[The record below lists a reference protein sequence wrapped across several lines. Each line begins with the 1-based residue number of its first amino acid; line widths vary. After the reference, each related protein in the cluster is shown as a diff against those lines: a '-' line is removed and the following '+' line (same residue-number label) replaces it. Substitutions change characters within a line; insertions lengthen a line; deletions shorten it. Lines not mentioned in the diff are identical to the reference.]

1 MSIKEIERYNQNNY
15 NIIEV
20 KTMKKVEDLS
30 YELVIVGGGMSGLC
44 AAIAAARNN
53 VKTALIHARPVLG
66 GNASG
71 EVRIHISSATDGAR
85 KPELE
90 ETGILYE
97 MMLTNKA
104 RNPHYNYDLWDM
116 TMFEAAK
123 NEKNL
128 DLYLN
133 TSMVDAYSENNRITK
148 IFCFQQTTEKHLYF
162 SAPLFVDA
170 TGNGTLGY
178 FVDAEYRIGSEAKS
192 EFNEPHAPESENKDS
207 MGNTILFRAIDT
219 GKPVKFTPPSF
230 AKKLSEEDL
239 KYRVHCERHKMD
251 YSMAEDPEDYKR
263 VSATSSN
270 NCDYGYWWIELM
282 GKNNDIIGDYE
293 DIRDELFSYFY
304 GVWDHIK
311 NGGDHGADNLEL
323 LWVGA
328 LPGTRE
334 SRRMVGDYILNETDI
349 WNHRQFDDAVCYG
362 GWGVDLHTKNGLY
375 DLDKLPSQVWNFPGT
390 YTIPYRCY
398 YSKNITNLFYAGRNI
413 SCSKMAM
420 ASTRIIGTC
429 AIGGQVV
436 GTAAEL
442 CKKYNC
448 SPRGLS
454 SHIPT
459 LQQQLLKDDLFIPG
473 IVNQDEHDLAKY
485 ATVHASSFMAEHLP
499 EKVTDGLSRNY
510 DETIHSWCSNGISS
524 NGESLTLKWDKPQK
538 LSQLRLTFNSNFNYA
553 IRITMAPKRQAQQRI
568 GLPPELVKNYTVQL
582 YKNKSLIKTI
592 NITDNIQRLNV
603 IDFEKTECDE
613 VKFNFTATN
622 GSENVEV
629 FEIRAY

>member
-1 MSIKEIERYNQNNY
+1 
-15 NIIEV
+15 
-20 KTMKKVEDLS
+20 MKKVENLT

-44 AAIAAARNN
+44 AALAAARNK
-53 VKTALIHARPVLG
+53 VRTALIHARSVLG

-85 KPELE
+85 KPDLE

-104 RNPHYNYDLWDM
+104 RNPNYNYDIWDM

-123 NEKNL
+123 KEPFL

-148 IFCFQQTTEKHLYF
+148 IFCFQQTTEKHFYF
-162 SAPLFVDA
+162 TAPLFVDA

-178 FVDAEYRIGSEAKS
+178 FVDAEYRIGSEAKA
-192 EFNEPHAPESENKDS
+192 EFNEPHAPETENKNS
-207 MGNTILFRAIDT
+207 MGNTILFRAVDI

-230 AKKLSEEDL
+230 AKKLNEEDL
-239 KYRVHCERHKMD
+239 KFRVHCERHTMD

-270 NCDYGYWWIELM
+270 RCDYGYWWIELM

-293 DIRDELFSYFY
+293 DIRDELFAYFY
-304 GVWDHIK
+304 GIWDHIK

-323 LWVGA
+323 LWVGT

-334 SRRMVGDYILNETDI
+334 SRRMVGDYILNESDI

-362 GWGVDLHTKNGLY
+362 GWGVDLHTANGLY

-398 YSKNITNLFYAGRNI
+398 YSKNISNLFYAGRNI

-436 GTAAEL
+436 GTAAAM

-448 SPRGLS
+448 NPRELS
-454 SHIPT
+454 AHISK

-473 IVNQDEHDLAKY
+473 ILNNDTGDLARKAY
-485 ATVHASSFMAEHLP
+485 VSASSYKAENTP
-499 EKVTDGLSRNY
+499 EKVIDGISRHY
-510 DETIHSWCSNGISS
+510 EGKIHSWCSDGISE
-524 NGESLTLKWDKPQK
+524 NGETLTLKWDETQK
-538 LSQLRLTFNSNFNYA
+538 ISQLRLTFNSNFNYA
-553 IRITMAPKRQAQQRI
+553 IRVTMAPKRQAQQRE
-568 GLPPELVKNYTVQL
+568 GVPPELVKDYTIEL
-582 YKNKSLIKTI
+582 YKNNSRVKKLC
-592 NITDNIQRLNV
+592 ITDNIQRLNV
-603 IDFEKTECDE
+603 IDFEETECDE
-613 VKFNFTATN
+613 VRFIFNNTN
-622 GSENVEV
+622 GSKDVEV
-629 FEIRAY
+629 FEVRAY